1 MRTIFIVSPIKNC
14 TSKFFMDGLLTGK
27 ANIVCANALLI
38 KISREKIMKT
48 YMANP
53 ATVERKWFV
62 VDANGMALG
71 RLASQVADMLT
82 GKNKTIYTPHVDT
95 GDFVIVINSDKVVL
109 TGKKL
114 EQKKLSWHTGFIGGL
129 KEVDYKTL
137 MEKNSCKVIEKAVKG
152 MLPKNTI
159 GRKQATRLYIYK
171 DANHNH
177 EAQKPEVVSLKGAN

>member
-1 MRTIFIVSPIKNC
+1 
-14 TSKFFMDGLLTGK
+14 MDGLLTGK

-62 VDANGMALG
+62 VDANGMSLG

-114 EQKKLSWHTGFIGGL
+114 EQKKIMKQSMVKSHWVNLS
-129 KEVDYKTL
+129 E
-137 MEKNSCKVIEKAVKG
+137 
-152 MLPKNTI
+152 
-159 GRKQATRLYIYK
+159 RLWDWI
-171 DANHNH
+171 
-177 EAQKPEVVSLKGAN
+177 